1 MSALIPH
8 VKRMIFPHILET
20 VSNFLLLLR
29 GVETLGDCNPRRGC
43 QCFVQNKDDFDGK
56 IVGTCVDL
64 EDCKEKCQKE
74 GDER

>member
-1 MSALIPH
+1 MQTPTLSVHFSQVDAKHFLIQT
-8 VKRMIFPHILET
+8 E
-20 VSNFLLLLR
+20 
-29 GVETLGDCNPRRGC
+29 D
-43 QCFVQNKDDFDGK
+43 NKDDFDGK